1 MGRPHDGPQPK
12 LLLVD
17 DSKFVRTTFRNILGS
32 SFAILEDVDGA
43 AAWQTLLADASIS
56 MVFTDLDMPRLDGYA
71 LIERIRAAA
80 DARIARLPIVVI
92 SGAEE
97 QGSKKRALEVGA
109 NEFISKNADPAEI
122 VTRIQNLMRLMHTED
137 KLDET
142 QQSLERTATH
152 DALTGTLT
160 PHYLLTEGAKRFS
173 YARRHGGELSVMA
186 LRVAG
191 HDEMAGQAGRHV
203 ADQILVRIARL
214 MGSMSRAEDSIGRAA
229 DSTFVVVAAGTGAPQ
244 VLAFARRLSEQLLN
258 AKITYGNQL
267 LKIRASYGVASL
279 GADPA
284 GSIDELMKLAL
295 QRLEQGVQVVA
306 APQPAPQAA
315 TLPAEVEKAVAVL
328 EKLDPAKLGN
338 ALNEI
343 LRRLTPFLQAG
354 LRRAQADAAKEKKLA
369 R

>member
-1 MGRPHDGPQPK
+1 MGRPHDGSQPK

-17 DSKFVRTTFRNILGS
+17 DSKFVRTTFRNILGP

-43 AAWQTLLADASIS
+43 AAWQTLIADSSIS

-71 LIERIRAAA
+71 LIERIRAAG
-80 DARIARLPIVVI
+80 DARIAKLPVVVI

-97 QGSKKRALEVGA
+97 QVSKKRALEVGA

-122 VTRIQNLMRLMHTED
+122 VTRIQNLMRLMRAED
-137 KLDET
+137 TLDET
-142 QQSLERTATH
+142 RQSLERTVTH
-152 DALTGTLT
+152 DPLTGALTS
-160 PHYLLTEGAKRFS
+160 HYLQTEGAKRFA

-186 LRVAG
+186 LRVVG

-214 MGSMSRAEDSIGRAA
+214 MRSMSRAEDSIGRAA
-229 DSTFVVVAAGTGAPQ
+229 DSTFVVVSAGTGAAQ
-244 VLAFARRLSEQLLN
+244 VLAFARRLCEQLQN

-267 LKIRASYGVASL
+267 LKIGASCGVASL

-295 QRLEQGVQVVA
+295 RRLEEGVKPEV

-315 TLPAEVEKAVAVL
+315 ALPAEIEKAVAAL
-328 EKLDPAKLGN
+328 EKLDPAKLGH

-343 LRRLTPFLQAG
+343 LRRLTPFMQAG
-354 LRRAQADAAKEKKLA
+354 LRRAQVEAAKEKKLA